1 MLRKLIIVLS
11 LFSTTSIVAANNLT
25 QAYQK
30 EFTFLKAQ
38 KNELSRRVSTETA
51 ESKQAQN
58 RAHARVDALQEKLLD
73 LTIRVQDSQQQLE
86 DMRESLTDVQDN
98 SEMTTGVLMQMKSS
112 LTPYGR
118 ELDENES
125 TPNSQKLRDGF
136 LAAAELYRSLSSKM
150 TAPGSFFLPDGT
162 KAEGEIVKLGN
173 ISAFG
178 VSAKGSGALA
188 PAGAGE
194 FKLWKQPGSAAT
206 ATALANNERPD
217 ELTLF
222 IYENSNME
230 VPDPEPKTLMSTVH
244 SGGIIGYI
252 ILVLGAFG
260 FFLVLFRVVFLITAN
275 SNVSKIT
282 DIVVGK
288 IEACK
293 ADEAITAI
301 KDFKG
306 SIARVVKSI
315 LRNIKHDRE
324 HLEDIITES
333 ILNESAALDRFG
345 SFILVIAAVAPLLG
359 LLGTVSGM
367 ISTFDVITEFGTGDP
382 KLLAGG
388 ISVALVT
395 TMLGLII
402 AIPLLL
408 IGNLLSGWS
417 QNIKDAM
424 ERNAL
429 HIVNQY
435 EKNRRRCIREGKQI
449 T

>member
-1 MLRKLIIVLS
+1 MFKKFIISLGLLS
-11 LFSTTSIVAANNLT
+11 AAATVSANDLD

-30 EFTFLKAQ
+30 EFAFLKAQ
-38 KNELSRRVSTETA
+38 KNELSHRVATETGTQ
-51 ESKQAQN
+51 KQAQN
-58 RAHARVDALQEKLLD
+58 RARTRIETLQKDLLD
-73 LTIRVQDSQQQLE
+73 FTIRVQDTQEQLGE
-86 DMRESLTDVQDN
+86 MRESLTDVQDN
-98 SEMTTGVLMQMKSS
+98 SEITAGVLMQMKSS
-112 LTPYGR
+112 LALYGQ
-118 ELDENES
+118 ELSES
-125 TPNSQKLRDGF
+125 KTIPDGQKLQEGF
-136 LAAAELYRSLSSKM
+136 TVAANLYRRLSSKSR
-150 TAPGSFFLPDGT
+150 AAGSFFLPDGS
-162 KAEGEIVKLGN
+162 KAEGEIIKIGN
-173 ISAFG
+173 IAAFG

-206 ATALANNERPD
+206 AQALAND
-217 ELTLF
+217 EMPKELQIF
-222 IYENSNME
+222 IYENSEME
-230 VPDPEPKTLMSTVH
+230 VSDPEEKTLVSTVK

-252 ILVLGAFG
+252 ILGLGALG
-260 FFLVLFRVVFLITAN
+260 VLLILFRVVFLITAN

-282 DIVVGK
+282 NIVVDK
-288 IEACK
+288 IESCK
-293 ADEAITAI
+293 ADEAISAI
-301 KDFKG
+301 KGFKG

-315 LRNIKHDRE
+315 LRNIKHDRD

-333 ILNESAALDRFG
+333 ILNESTALDRFG

-367 ISTFDVITEFGTGDP
+367 IATFDVITEFGTGDP

-388 ISVALVT
+388 ISIALVT
-395 TMLGLII
+395 TMLGLIV

-435 EKNRRRCIREGKQI
+435 EKHRKRCLSA
-449 T
+449 